1 MARLL
6 RLGDVRETAVGE
18 QPPGYALLREGRLNL
33 GLLSV
38 LSLVA
43 LPPAFI
49 FFAVV
54 TAPLGGPFDLRGGGF
69 ALRVDLLGIALV
81 TVASLVVLPVVH
93 ELVHGAVAGL
103 CGGRPVY
110 GIGPGVA
117 FCHFREFVGTGSY
130 AAILVAPLLALS
142 ALGVALMPV
151 TPGLLRGPLL
161 AFLITNAAG
170 AVGDIAAL
178 TQLFGLPKDAL
189 IADTGDGFEVYARES
204 EEGQA

>member
-1 MARLL
+1 MPRLL
-6 RLGDVRETAVGE
+6 RLHDVRATAEGQE
-18 QPPGYALLREGRLNL
+18 PPGYGLLRRGTLNL

-49 FFAVV
+49 AFALA
-54 TAPLGGPFDLRGGGF
+54 TGPLGGPFDLASGE
-69 ALRVDLLGIALV
+69 ATLQIDPLGLALV
-81 TVASLVVLPVVH
+81 TIAAIVVLPVIH
-93 ELVHGAVAGL
+93 ELVHGAVAAL

-117 FCHFREFVGTGSY
+117 FCHFREFVGTRAY
-130 AAILVAPLLALS
+130 AAILVAPLLVISVA
-142 ALGVALMPV
+142 GVALMPV

-161 AFLITNAAG
+161 ALLVANAAG

-178 TQLFGLPKDAL
+178 VQLVGLPRDAL
-189 IADTGDGFEVYARES
+189 LADTSHGFEVYARQ
-204 EEGQA
+204 GG